1 MPIRLPPI
9 TDHASHILL
18 EGLVD
23 YAGLYPP
30 AALAMSSAV
39 RQYAQYRAAG
49 SGWILGRF
57 ICPAQSLTAFSEAAD
72 PLLPRDAGAIPWRLS
87 VTGSPD
93 LAGDLAE
100 IAAFGQRHR
109 VCFEECGALVD
120 AYERK
125 VLSVHDVEHA
135 AAVTPP
141 EWLTYLEVPLD
152 GDMEAIIAAIARVG
166 KRAKLRM
173 GGTTPDL
180 IPPPSAVVR
189 FLQACATH
197 GVVAKA
203 TAGLHHPLR
212 GTYRLTYAPDA
223 ASSRM
228 YGFLNVALAA
238 AHVHRGGS
246 ALETMQLL
254 EESNAERIA
263 FSDTHIVWHG
273 PDHALTFTRDL
284 LLQMRQQG
292 LVSFGSC
299 SFTEP
304 VDESRALGWL

>member
-1 MPIRLPPI
+1 M
-9 TDHASHILL
+9 
-18 EGLVD
+18 
-23 YAGLYPP
+23 
-30 AALAMSSAV
+30 
-39 RQYAQYRAAG
+39 
-49 SGWILGRF
+49 
-57 ICPAQSLTAFSEAAD
+57 
-72 PLLPRDAGAIPWRLS
+72 
-87 VTGSPD
+87 
-93 LAGDLAE
+93 
-100 IAAFGQRHR
+100 
-109 VCFEECGALVD
+109 D

-125 VLSVHDVEHA
+125 VLSVHDVEHT